1 MLRTLLAAGLIF
13 ALAPANASATTASP
27 AASAAPPPAT
37 AAAPRGFEVRDLVA
51 LDRVSD
57 PQVSPDGKQIAFQL
71 RETDIENN
79 RGLNSL
85 WLAPAD
91 GSAPARRLT
100 AKGASSS
107 VPRWSHDGRA
117 LYFVSARGGGTAQ
130 LWRMPID
137 GGEPVQAT
145 RFALPV
151 GTFALSPDGRRLAV
165 AFDVFVDCA
174 ADLSCT
180 KKKLDERAA
189 SKQTGQHYDQLF
201 VRHWD
206 TWKNGT
212 RSQLFVAQLDAD
224 GIAGE
229 ELTWISRG
237 IAGDVPSKPFGADS
251 EWAFSPDGGRI
262 VFAARTADRSEAWST
277 NLDLFIAPVDG
288 SREPENLT
296 SANQATDTAP
306 VFSPDGRTLFHLAM
320 KRPKFE
326 ADREWIIARDLES
339 GSVREIA
346 TDWDRSPGGL
356 LVSRDGRKLYAIAQ
370 SMGQRPLFEIEV
382 GTGKVRDLTGDGNV
396 IGAGVAGDTIA
407 FVEDSLAGPAQ
418 LFTLGARG
426 GKPRQ
431 LTDFNRERLAHVGL
445 GEFEQ
450 FSFAGAGGAT
460 VRGYIV
466 KPWNLAPGQRV
477 PVAFLVHGGPQSSM
491 ANAWHYRW
499 NAQTYAGAGFA
510 TIMIDFHGSTGYGQA
525 FTDAISGDWGG
536 KPLEDLKL
544 GMAAAATK
552 YPFIDADRACALGG
566 SYGGY
571 MISWIAGNWPDGF
584 RCLVNHAGVFDTRAM
599 GYMTEELW
607 FTEWEF
613 GGTVFDD
620 PTLYEKWNPANHVSE
635 WRTPMLVIHG
645 ELDFRV
651 PYTQGIAAFTAA
663 QRRGIPSEYLHF
675 ADENHWILKPHNS
688 IQWHDAVKTWL
699 KRWTAP
705 AAVTQSP

>member
-1 MLRTLLAAGLIF
+1 MLRTVLAVALGL
-13 ALAPANASATTASP
+13 ALAPVHASTTAASP
-27 AASAAPPPAT
+27 ASSAAPPPAT
-37 AAAPRGFEVRDLVA
+37 ADAPRGLDIRDLVA

-71 RETDIENN
+71 RETDIDGN
-79 RGLNSL
+79 RGINSI
-85 WLAPAD
+85 WVVPAD

-100 AKGASSS
+100 AKGVSSS

-117 LYFVSARGGGTAQ
+117 LYFVSARGGGSPQ

-151 GTFALSPDGRRLAV
+151 GTYALSPDGRHLAV
-165 AFDVFVDCA
+165 AFDVFIDCA
-174 ADLSCT
+174 ADLACT
-180 KKKLDERAA
+180 KKKLDERGA

-212 RSQLFVAQLDAD
+212 RSQLFVARLDAE
-224 GIAGE
+224 GVAGE
-229 ELTWISRG
+229 QLTWISRG
-237 IAGDVPSKPFGADS
+237 ITGDVPSKPFGGDG
-251 EWAFSPDGGRI
+251 EWAFSPDGTRI
-262 VFAARTADRSEAWST
+262 VFTARTADRSEAWST
-277 NLDLFIAPVDG
+277 NLDLFLAPVDG

-296 SANQATDTAP
+296 RANEATDTAP

-326 ADREWIIARDLES
+326 ADREWIIARNLET
-339 GSVREIA
+339 GAVREIA
-346 TDWDRSPGGL
+346 PEWDRSPGAL
-356 LVSRDGRKLYAIAQ
+356 MVSRDGRTLYAIAQ
-370 SMGQRPLFEIEV
+370 SMGQRPLFAIEV
-382 GTGKVRDLTGDGNV
+382 GSGKVRDLTGQGNV
-396 IGAGVAGDTIA
+396 IGASVAGDTIA

-418 LFTLGARG
+418 LFALGARG
-426 GKPRQ
+426 GKERR
-431 LTDFNRERLAHVGL
+431 LTDFNRERLAHVRMGD
-445 GEFEQ
+445 FEQ
-450 FSFAGAGGAT
+450 FSFAGANGAT
-460 VRGYIV
+460 VYGYIV

-510 TIMIDFHGSTGYGQA
+510 AIMIDFHGSTGYGQA
-525 FTDAISGDWGG
+525 FTDSISGDWGG

-544 GMAAAATK
+544 GMAAAAAK
-552 YPFIDADRACALGG
+552 YPFVDANRACALGG

-613 GGTVFDD
+613 GSTVHDD
-620 PTLYEKWNPANHVSE
+620 PTLYEKWNPANHVSK
-635 WRTPMLVIHG
+635 WKTPMLVIHG

-705 AAVTQSP
+705 GAATSP

>member
-1 MLRTLLAAGLIF
+1 MLRTALVVALGLV
-13 ALAPANASATTASP
+13 LAPVHASATAASP

-37 AAAPRGFEVRDLVA
+37 AAAPRGFEIRDLVA

-71 RETDIENN
+71 RETDIDGN
-79 RGLNSL
+79 RGINSI
-85 WLAPAD
+85 WLVPAD

-100 AKGASSS
+100 AKGVSSS

-117 LYFVSARGGGTAQ
+117 LYFVSARGGNTPQ

-151 GTFALSPDGRRLAV
+151 GTYALSPDGRHLAV
-165 AFDVFVDCA
+165 AFDVFIDCA
-174 ADLSCT
+174 ADLDCT
-180 KKKLDERAA
+180 KKKLDERGA

-212 RSQLFVAQLDAD
+212 RSQLFMARLDAE
-224 GIAGE
+224 GVAGE
-229 ELTWISRG
+229 QLTWISRG
-237 IAGDVPSKPFGADS
+237 ITGDVPPKPFGGDG
-251 EWAFSPDGGRI
+251 EWAFSPQGDRI

-277 NLDLFIAPVDG
+277 NLDLFLAPVDG

-296 SANQATDTAP
+296 RANEATDTAP
-306 VFSPDGRTLFHLAM
+306 VFSPDGRTLYHLAM

-326 ADREWIIARDLES
+326 ADREWIIARNLET
-339 GSVREIA
+339 GAAREIA
-346 TDWDRSPGGL
+346 PEWDRSPGAL
-356 LVSRDGRKLYAIAQ
+356 MVSRDGRTLYAIAQ
-370 SMGQRPLFEIEV
+370 SMGQRPLFAIEV
-382 GTGKVRDLTGDGNV
+382 ASGKVRDLTGQGNV
-396 IGAGVAGDTIA
+396 IGASVAGDTIA

-418 LFTLGARG
+418 LFSFAARG
-426 GKPRQ
+426 GKERR
-431 LTDFNRERLAHVGL
+431 LTDFNRERLAHVRL
-445 GEFEQ
+445 GDFEQ
-450 FSFAGAGGAT
+450 FSLAGANGAT
-460 VRGYIV
+460 VYGYIV
-466 KPWNLAPGQRV
+466 KPWNLQPGQRV
-477 PVAFLVHGGPQSSM
+477 PVAYLVHGGPQGSM

-510 TIMIDFHGSTGYGQA
+510 AIMIDFHGSTGYGQA
-525 FTDAISGDWGG
+525 FTDSISGDWGG

-544 GMAAAATK
+544 GMAAAAAK
-552 YPFIDADRACALGG
+552 YPFIDAGRACALGG

-613 GGTVFDD
+613 GSTVYND
-620 PTLYEKWNPANHVSE
+620 PTLYEKWNPANHVAN
-635 WRTPMLVIHG
+635 WKTPMLVIHG

-688 IQWHDAVKTWL
+688 IQWHDTVKAWL

-705 AAVTQSP
+705 GAAPAP